1 MDNLTKFII
10 LILAILIIT
19 YPNFNSKNK
28 FRVNMACNGKL
39 NIFITVLLLVMLLV
53 YDYKIGLFASI
64 LFFSIIYTNSNKYE
78 GFVNYFSK

>member
-28 FRVNMACNGKL
+28 FRVHMMCNGKL
-39 NIFITVLLLVMLLV
+39 NTFISVLLLVMLLV

>member
-10 LILAILIIT
+10 LILSILIIT
-19 YPNFNSKNK
+19 YTNFNSKNK